1 MGFKMMGGKS
11 PKAKTGAGM
20 PLNMKSPLYKNED
33 PTDPDKKKVKK
44 PIKKGNMRTIEQ
56 LNKQY
61 PGIKEVKGKLN
72 TYKYKGTT
80 LTPGAYE
87 GDGLSDKEKI
97 VKSINAKK

>member
-11 PKAKTGAGM
+11 PKAKTGTGI

-44 PIKKGNMRTIEQ
+44 PIKKGDMRTIKQ
-56 LNKQY
+56 LDKQY

-80 LTPGAYE
+80 INPGAYE
-87 GDGLSDKEKI
+87 GNELSDADKI
-97 VKSINAKK
+97 KKAINKQ

>member
-11 PKAKTGAGM
+11 PKAKTGAGI

-33 PTDPDKKKVKK
+33 PIGSPKKKAKK
-44 PIKKGNMRTIEQ
+44 PIKKGDMRTIEQ
-56 LNKQY
+56 LDKQY

-80 LTPGAYE
+80 INPGAYE
-87 GDGLSDKEKI
+87 GDDLSDKEKI
-97 VKSINAKK
+97 VKSINTKK

>member
-11 PKAKTGAGM
+11 PKAKTGAGI
-20 PLNMKSPLYKNED
+20 PLNVKSPLYKNED

-44 PIKKGNMRTIEQ
+44 PIKKGDMRTIKQ
-56 LNKQY
+56 LDKQY

-80 LTPGAYE
+80 INPGAYE
-87 GDGLSDKEKI
+87 GNELSDADKI
-97 VKSINAKK
+97 KKAINKQ

>member
-11 PKAKTGAGM
+11 PKAKTGAGI

-33 PTDPDKKKVKK
+33 PTDPSKKKAKK
-44 PIKKGNMRTIEQ
+44 PMKKGDMRTIEQ
-56 LNKQY
+56 LDKQY

-80 LTPGAYE
+80 INPGAYE
-87 GDGLSDKEKI
+87 GNELSDEDKIKEA
-97 VKSINAKK
+97 INKQ

>member
-11 PKAKTGAGM
+11 PKAKTGAGI

-33 PTDPDKKKVKK
+33 PIGSPKKKAKK
-44 PIKKGNMRTIEQ
+44 PIKKGDMRTIEQ
-56 LNKQY
+56 LDKQY

-80 LTPGAYE
+80 INPGAYE
-87 GDGLSDKEKI
+87 GNELSDADKI
-97 VKSINAKK
+97 KKAINKQ